1 MFATM
6 RRKGGHY
13 ARNSHFE
20 FKQQL
25 SKSYLKTVS
34 AYANYGTGKI
44 IFGIADDGTPVGLA
58 DPQDTCLRIE
68 HAINDSIDP
77 VPRFELAIE
86 GDTRTVT
93 LTVHEGP
100 DKPYLSSGR
109 AYRRTDT
116 STVEVSR
123 LEYGRLVLT
132 GEHVSF
138 DALVA
143 KEQDLAFG
151 HLEKELASKLG
162 LKPLDQNSLISL
174 ELMTP
179 SGEYCNAAALL
190 ADSNHFPGIDI
201 ARFGESINI
210 INARHT
216 FEHMSVLEQMQRT
229 LEVFDTY
236 YAYEEIVG
244 FERIAKTLVPR
255 EAFREAIANALV
267 HRCWDV
273 RANIKVGMFA
283 DRIEITSP
291 GGLPAGITEELY
303 LAGGPSVA
311 RNPILANV
319 FFRLGHIE
327 RFGTGIPRILDE
339 YAHETVSPSFALR
352 DSSITVMLPV
362 TVLENVT
369 LDEEAILA
377 VLAKGS
383 ALTRSQI
390 SEKTQLSKSKA
401 IRTLNAL
408 VEKGLVTKVGEG
420 RSVRYER
427 N

>member
-1 MFATM
+1 MRETATL
-6 RRKGGHY
+6 
-13 ARNSHFE
+13 E

-44 IFGIADDGTPVGLA
+44 VFGIADDGTPVGLA

>member
-1 MFATM
+1 MRETATL
-6 RRKGGHY
+6 
-13 ARNSHFE
+13 E

-77 VPRFELAIE
+77 VPRFELSIE

-93 LTVHEGP
+93 LTVYEGP

-143 KEQDLAFG
+143 KEQNLAFG

-174 ELMTP
+174 ELMAP

-201 ARFGESINI
+201 ARFGGSINI
-210 INARHT
+210 IHSRHT
-216 FEHMSVLEQMQRT
+216 FERTSVLEQMQRT

-244 FERIAKTLVPR
+244 FERITKTLVPR

>member
-1 MFATM
+1 MRETATL
-6 RRKGGHY
+6 
-13 ARNSHFE
+13 E

-201 ARFGESINI
+201 ARFGESIYN

-369 LDEEAILA
+369 LDEEA
-377 VLAKGS
+377 
-383 ALTRSQI
+383 
-390 SEKTQLSKSKA
+390 KSKA

>member
-1 MFATM
+1 M
-6 RRKGGHY
+6 RETTTL
-13 ARNSHFE
+13 E

-77 VPRFELAIE
+77 VPRFELSIE
-86 GDTRTVT
+86 EDTRTVT

-100 DKPYLSSGR
+100 DKPYLFSGR
-109 AYRRTDT
+109 AYRRADT

-143 KEQDLAFG
+143 KEQDLAFS

-162 LKPLDQNSLISL
+162 VKPLDQNSLISL
-174 ELMTP
+174 ELMAP

-190 ADSNHFPGIDI
+190 ADSNQFPGVDV
-201 ARFGESINI
+201 ARFGESTNI
-210 INARHT
+210 IHSRHA
-216 FEHMSVLEQMQRT
+216 FERTSVLEQMQRT

-244 FERIAKTLVPR
+244 FERITKTLVPR

-327 RFGTGIPRILDE
+327 RFGTGIPRILNE

-352 DSSITVMLPV
+352 DSSITVTLPV

-369 LDEEAILA
+369 PDERAILD

-390 SEKTQLSKSKA
+390 AEKTQLSKSKA

-408 VEKGLVTKVGEG
+408 IDKKLITKIGEG
-420 RSVRYER
+420 RSVRYGR

>member
-1 MFATM
+1 MRETATL
-6 RRKGGHY
+6 
-13 ARNSHFE
+13 E

-77 VPRFELAIE
+77 VPRFELSIE
-86 GDTRTVT
+86 EDTRTVT

-143 KEQDLAFG
+143 KEQNLAFG

-174 ELMTP
+174 ELMAP

-201 ARFGESINI
+201 ARFGGSINI
-210 INARHT
+210 IHSRHT
-216 FEHMSVLEQMQRT
+216 FERTSVLEQMQRT

-244 FERIAKTLVPR
+244 FERITKTLVPR

>member
-1 MFATM
+1 MRETATL
-6 RRKGGHY
+6 
-13 ARNSHFE
+13 E

-109 AYRRTDT
+109 AYRRTDP

>member
-1 MFATM
+1 MRETATL
-6 RRKGGHY
+6 
-13 ARNSHFE
+13 E

-77 VPRFELAIE
+77 VPRFELSIE
-86 GDTRTVT
+86 EDARTVT

-100 DKPYLSSGR
+100 DKPYLFSGR

-143 KEQDLAFG
+143 KEQNLAFG
-151 HLEKELASKLG
+151 HLEKELAAKLG

-174 ELMTP
+174 ELMAP

-369 LDEEAILA
+369 LDEEAILD

-390 SEKTQLSKSKA
+390 AEKTQLSKSKA

-408 VEKGLVTKVGEG
+408 VGKKLITKVGEG

>member
-1 MFATM
+1 MRETATL
-6 RRKGGHY
+6 
-13 ARNSHFE
+13 E

-116 STVEVSR
+116 STVEVSL

>member
-1 MFATM
+1 MRETATL
-6 RRKGGHY
+6 
-13 ARNSHFE
+13 E

-339 YAHETVSPSFALR
+339 YAHETVSPSFALC

>member
-1 MFATM
+1 MRETATL
-6 RRKGGHY
+6 
-13 ARNSHFE
+13 E

-44 IFGIADDGTPVGLA
+44 IFGIADDGTPVGLT
-58 DPQDTCLRIE
+58 DPQDTCLRVE

-327 RFGTGIPRILDE
+327 RFGTDIPRILDE

>member
-1 MFATM
+1 MRETATL
-6 RRKGGHY
+6 
-13 ARNSHFE
+13 E

-190 ADSNHFPGIDI
+190 ADSNQFPGIDI

>member
-1 MFATM
+1 MRETATL
-6 RRKGGHY
+6 
-13 ARNSHFE
+13 E

-86 GDTRTVT
+86 EDARTVT

-216 FEHMSVLEQMQRT
+216 FEHMSVLEQMQRA

>member
-1 MFATM
+1 MRETATL
-6 RRKGGHY
+6 
-13 ARNSHFE
+13 E

-123 LEYGRLVLT
+123 LEYGRLVLP

-377 VLAKGS
+377 VFAKGS

>member
-1 MFATM
+1 MRETATL
-6 RRKGGHY
+6 
-13 ARNSHFE
+13 E

-77 VPRFELAIE
+77 VPRFELSIE

-143 KEQDLAFG
+143 KEQNLAFG

-174 ELMTP
+174 ELMAP

-201 ARFGESINI
+201 ARFGGSINI
-210 INARHT
+210 IHSRHT
-216 FEHMSVLEQMQRT
+216 FERTSVLELMQRT

-244 FERIAKTLVPR
+244 FERITKTLVPR

>member
-1 MFATM
+1 MRETATL
-6 RRKGGHY
+6 
-13 ARNSHFE
+13 E

-77 VPRFELAIE
+77 VPRFELSIE

-174 ELMTP
+174 ELMAP

-201 ARFGESINI
+201 ARFGGSINI
-210 INARHT
+210 IHSRHT
-216 FEHMSVLEQMQRT
+216 FERTSVLEQMQRT

-244 FERIAKTLVPR
+244 FERITKTLVPR

-311 RNPILANV
+311 RNPTLANV

>member
-1 MFATM
+1 MRETATL
-6 RRKGGHY
+6 
-13 ARNSHFE
+13 E

-408 VEKGLVTKVGEG
+408 VEKGVVSKVGAG

>member
-1 MFATM
+1 MRETATL
-6 RRKGGHY
+6 
-13 ARNSHFE
+13 E

-77 VPRFELAIE
+77 VPRFELSIE

-143 KEQDLAFG
+143 KEQNLAFG

-174 ELMTP
+174 ELMAP

-201 ARFGESINI
+201 ARFGGSINI
-210 INARHT
+210 IHSRHT
-216 FEHMSVLEQMQRT
+216 FERTSVLEQMQRT

-244 FERIAKTLVPR
+244 FERITKTLVPR

-390 SEKTQLSKSKA
+390 AEKTQLSKSKA

-408 VEKGLVTKVGEG
+408 VGKKLITKVGEG

>member
-1 MFATM
+1 MRETATL
-6 RRKGGHY
+6 
-13 ARNSHFE
+13 E

-86 GDTRTVT
+86 EDARTVT

-123 LEYGRLVLT
+123 LEHSRLVLT

-339 YAHETVSPSFALR
+339 YAHETVSPSFTLR

>member
-1 MFATM
+1 MRETATL
-6 RRKGGHY
+6 
-13 ARNSHFE
+13 E

-77 VPRFELAIE
+77 VPHFELAIE

-143 KEQDLAFG
+143 KEQNLAFG

-174 ELMTP
+174 ELMAP

-201 ARFGESINI
+201 ARFGGSINI
-210 INARHT
+210 IHSRHT
-216 FEHMSVLEQMQRT
+216 FERTSVLEQMQRT

-244 FERIAKTLVPR
+244 FERITKTLVPR
-255 EAFREAIANALV
+255 EAFRKAIANALV

>member
-1 MFATM
+1 MRETATL
-6 RRKGGHY
+6 
-13 ARNSHFE
+13 E

-86 GDTRTVT
+86 GDTGTVT

>member
-1 MFATM
+1 M
-6 RRKGGHY
+6 RETTTL
-13 ARNSHFE
+13 E

-77 VPRFELAIE
+77 VPRFELSIE
-86 GDTRTVT
+86 EDTRTVT

>member
-1 MFATM
+1 MLETTTL
-6 RRKGGHY
+6 
-13 ARNSHFE
+13 E

-44 IFGIADDGTPVGLA
+44 IFGIADDGTPVGLT
-58 DPQDTCLRIE
+58 DPQDTCLRVE

-77 VPRFELAIE
+77 VPRFELSIE
-86 GDTRTVT
+86 EDTRTVT

-100 DKPYLSSGR
+100 DKPYLFSGR
-109 AYRRTDT
+109 AYRRADT

-143 KEQDLAFG
+143 KEQDLAFS

-162 LKPLDQNSLISL
+162 VKPLDQNSLISL
-174 ELMTP
+174 ELMAP

-190 ADSNHFPGIDI
+190 ADSNQFPGVDV
-201 ARFGESINI
+201 ARFGESTNI
-210 INARHT
+210 IHSRHA
-216 FEHMSVLEQMQRT
+216 FERTSVLEQMQRT

-244 FERIAKTLVPR
+244 FERITKTLVPR

-327 RFGTGIPRILDE
+327 RFGTGIPRILNE

-352 DSSITVMLPV
+352 DSSITVTLPV

-369 LDEEAILA
+369 PDERAILD

-390 SEKTQLSKSKA
+390 AEKTQLSKSKA

-408 VEKGLVTKVGEG
+408 IDKKLITKIGEG
-420 RSVRYER
+420 RSVRYGR

>member
-1 MFATM
+1 MRETATL
-6 RRKGGHY
+6 
-13 ARNSHFE
+13 E

-77 VPRFELAIE
+77 VPRFKLAIE

>member
-1 MFATM
+1 MRETATL
-6 RRKGGHY
+6 
-13 ARNSHFE
+13 E

-25 SKSYLKTVS
+25 SKSYLKTVR

-377 VLAKGS
+377 VFAKGS

>member
-1 MFATM
+1 MRETATL
-6 RRKGGHY
+6 
-13 ARNSHFE
+13 E

-93 LTVHEGP
+93 LTVHEGL

>member
-1 MFATM
+1 MRETATL
-6 RRKGGHY
+6 
-13 ARNSHFE
+13 E

-100 DKPYLSSGR
+100 NKPYLSSGR

>member
-1 MFATM
+1 MRETATL
-6 RRKGGHY
+6 
-13 ARNSHFE
+13 E

-77 VPRFELAIE
+77 VPRFELSIE

-143 KEQDLAFG
+143 KEQNLAFG
-151 HLEKELASKLG
+151 HIEKELASKLG

-174 ELMTP
+174 ELMAP

-201 ARFGESINI
+201 ARFGGSINI
-210 INARHT
+210 IHSRHT
-216 FEHMSVLEQMQRT
+216 FERTSVLEQMQRT

-244 FERIAKTLVPR
+244 FERITKTLVPR

>member
-1 MFATM
+1 MLETTTL
-6 RRKGGHY
+6 
-13 ARNSHFE
+13 E

-34 AYANYGTGKI
+34 AYANYGTGEI
-44 IFGIADDGTPVGLA
+44 IFGIADDGTPVGLT
-58 DPQDTCLRIE
+58 DPQDTCLRVE

-77 VPRFELAIE
+77 VPRFELSIE
-86 GDTRTVT
+86 EDTRTVT

-100 DKPYLSSGR
+100 DKPYLFSGR
-109 AYRRTDT
+109 AYRRADT

-143 KEQDLAFG
+143 KEQDLAFS

-162 LKPLDQNSLISL
+162 VKPLDQNSLISL
-174 ELMTP
+174 ELMAP

-190 ADSNHFPGIDI
+190 ADSNQFPGVDV
-201 ARFGESINI
+201 ARFGESTNI
-210 INARHT
+210 IHSRHA
-216 FEHMSVLEQMQRT
+216 FERTSVLEQMQRT

-244 FERIAKTLVPR
+244 FERITKTLVPR

-327 RFGTGIPRILDE
+327 RFGTGIPRILNE

-352 DSSITVMLPV
+352 DSSITVTLPV

-369 LDEEAILA
+369 PDERAILD

-390 SEKTQLSKSKA
+390 AEKTQLSKSKA

-408 VEKGLVTKVGEG
+408 IDKKLITKIGEG

>member
-1 MFATM
+1 MRETATL
-6 RRKGGHY
+6 
-13 ARNSHFE
+13 E

-216 FEHMSVLEQMQRT
+216 FEHMSVLEQMQCT

>member
-1 MFATM
+1 MRETATL
-6 RRKGGHY
+6 
-13 ARNSHFE
+13 E

-44 IFGIADDGTPVGLA
+44 IFGIADDGTPVGLT
-58 DPQDTCLRIE
+58 DPQDTCLRVE

-77 VPRFELAIE
+77 VPRFELSIE
-86 GDTRTVT
+86 EDTRTVT

>member
-1 MFATM
+1 MRETATL
-6 RRKGGHY
+6 
-13 ARNSHFE
+13 E

-162 LKPLDQNSLISL
+162 HKPLDQNSLISL

-352 DSSITVMLPV
+352 DSSITAMLPV

>member
-1 MFATM
+1 MRETATL
-6 RRKGGHY
+6 
-13 ARNSHFE
+13 E

-77 VPRFELAIE
+77 VLRFELSIE
-86 GDTRTVT
+86 EDARTVT

-100 DKPYLSSGR
+100 DKPYLFSGR

-143 KEQDLAFG
+143 KEQNLAFG

-174 ELMTP
+174 ELMAP

>member
-1 MFATM
+1 MRETATL
-6 RRKGGHY
+6 
-13 ARNSHFE
+13 E

-408 VEKGLVTKVGEG
+408 VEKGLVTQVGEG

>member
-1 MFATM
+1 MRETATL
-6 RRKGGHY
+6 
-13 ARNSHFE
+13 E

-401 IRTLNAL
+401 IRTLNAV

>member
-1 MFATM
+1 MRETATL
-6 RRKGGHY
+6 
-13 ARNSHFE
+13 E

-86 GDTRTVT
+86 EDARTVT

-283 DRIEITSP
+283 DHIEITSP

>member
-1 MFATM
+1 MRETATL
-6 RRKGGHY
+6 
-13 ARNSHFE
+13 E

-77 VPRFELAIE
+77 VPRFELSIE

-143 KEQDLAFG
+143 KEQNLAFG

-201 ARFGESINI
+201 ARFGGSINI
-210 INARHT
+210 IHSRHT
-216 FEHMSVLEQMQRT
+216 FERTSVLEQMQRT

-244 FERIAKTLVPR
+244 FERITKTLVPR

>member
-1 MFATM
+1 MRETATL
-6 RRKGGHY
+6 
-13 ARNSHFE
+13 E

-68 HAINDSIDP
+68 HAINDSLDP

>member
-1 MFATM
+1 MRETATL
-6 RRKGGHY
+6 
-13 ARNSHFE
+13 E

-236 YAYEEIVG
+236 YTYEEIVG

>member
-1 MFATM
+1 MRETATL
-6 RRKGGHY
+6 
-13 ARNSHFE
+13 E

-77 VPRFELAIE
+77 VPRFELSIE

-143 KEQDLAFG
+143 KEQNLAFG

-174 ELMTP
+174 ELMAP

-201 ARFGESINI
+201 ARFGGSIHI
-210 INARHT
+210 IHSRHT
-216 FEHMSVLEQMQRT
+216 FERTSVLEQMQRT

-244 FERIAKTLVPR
+244 FERITKTLVPR

>member
-1 MFATM
+1 M
-6 RRKGGHY
+6 RETTTL
-13 ARNSHFE
+13 E

-86 GDTRTVT
+86 EDARTVT